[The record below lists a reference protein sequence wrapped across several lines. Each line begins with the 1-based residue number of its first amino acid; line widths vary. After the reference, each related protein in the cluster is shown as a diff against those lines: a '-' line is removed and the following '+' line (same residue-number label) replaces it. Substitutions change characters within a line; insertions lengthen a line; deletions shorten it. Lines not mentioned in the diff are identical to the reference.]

1 VGVGAEGVGAGLPV
15 EFPGV
20 FEAELPGLVLDV
32 EPAAA
37 LLPESVEPAE
47 NGFAAPDPQP
57 TTDAMAATAT
67 LNLINTLD
75 NECTLNPQYEL
86 QLTETTVGLHLL
98 WLHQRRT
105 LGEVGKIPR
114 LF

>member
-1 VGVGAEGVGAGLPV
+1 
-15 EFPGV
+15 
-20 FEAELPGLVLDV
+20 
-32 EPAAA
+32 
-37 LLPESVEPAE
+37 
-47 NGFAAPDPQP
+47 
-57 TTDAMAATAT
+57 MAATAT

>member
-1 VGVGAEGVGAGLPV
+1 
-15 EFPGV
+15 
-20 FEAELPGLVLDV
+20 LVPDV
-32 EPAAA
+32 EPVAA
-37 LLPESVEPAE
+37 LLAETVEPAE

-67 LNLINTLD
+67 LNLTNALD
-75 NECTLNPQYEL
+75 NECTLNPRYEL

-98 WLHQRRT
+98 WLYRGRA